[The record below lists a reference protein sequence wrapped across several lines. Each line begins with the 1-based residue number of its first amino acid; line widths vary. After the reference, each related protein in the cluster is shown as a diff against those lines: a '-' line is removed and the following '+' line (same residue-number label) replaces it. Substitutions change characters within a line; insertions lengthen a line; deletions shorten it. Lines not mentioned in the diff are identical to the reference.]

1 MPTSGQ
7 AMDEAMATASD
18 ALMEGNPKRIPSQS
32 SEDIPSNRLA
42 RFTTRRALWICI
54 AATMALITIL
64 ALVLGLVL
72 GLRRHHSSSSSTAAA
87 AALTDPL
94 TVDSLTV
101 DLGYSKYIGSNV
113 NDGVSQWLGI
123 RYAAAPE
130 GDLRFRAPQDPVSNG
145 MTIEASTVRT

>member
-72 GLRRHHSSSSSTAAA
+72 GLRRHHSSSSA
-87 AALTDPL
+87 
-94 TVDSLTV
+94 V